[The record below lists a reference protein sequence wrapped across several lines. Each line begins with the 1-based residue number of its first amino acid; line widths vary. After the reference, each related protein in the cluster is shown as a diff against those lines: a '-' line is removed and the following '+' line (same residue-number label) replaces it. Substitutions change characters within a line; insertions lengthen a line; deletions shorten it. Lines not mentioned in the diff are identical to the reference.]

1 MGKRG
6 EGEDQKGGRG
16 RTREGGETG
25 GKAFFLA
32 DQVLIGGGSLGI
44 CFKID
49 LWLHFL
55 KNLTGS
61 K

>member
-1 MGKRG
+1 MGEEGVRGKRG
-6 EGEDQKGGRG
+6 G
-16 RTREGGETG
+16 TREGGGRGPG

-55 KNLTGS
+55 
-61 K
+61 